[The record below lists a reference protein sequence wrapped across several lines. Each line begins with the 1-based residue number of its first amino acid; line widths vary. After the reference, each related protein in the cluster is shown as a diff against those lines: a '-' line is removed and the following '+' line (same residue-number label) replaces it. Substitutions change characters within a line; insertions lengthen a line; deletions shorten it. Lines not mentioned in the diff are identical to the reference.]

1 MERTTLV
8 LPHPLSC
15 LTHADTFTGAEHG
28 VRWRVSKTRA
38 KVEIGIGLFT
48 FAFLVLVIVFLA
60 IMKFLR
66 TPTDASMSIVINV
79 ILLSMIVTGLF
90 VSGELFYRAITQLRE
105 LNTMQ
110 GRRLPEEA
118 LLACD
123 LFLAMNAD
131 LARLYRREIRPFI
144 GRPLNA
150 GDPEGCT
157 RMQNALDE
165 LCRIDGVLYEVSQ
178 ANPTREAR
186 SAVVKRL
193 QLQNDISRLIISYTP
208 PRVPDVDVP
217 RSLDA
222 QA

>member
-15 LTHADTFTGAEHG
+15 LTHADAFTSAENG
-28 VRWRVSKTRA
+28 VRWAVSKARA
-38 KVEIGIGLFT
+38 QADIGIALIPPVT
-48 FAFLVLVIVFLA
+48 A
-60 IMKFLR
+60 IIGAIGFVR
-66 TPTDASMSIVINV
+66 TPPDLSKIINIVLC
-79 ILLSMIVTGLF
+79 LLIVACSLLGGFLLHR
-90 VSGELFYRAITQLRE
+90 SSKQLRQ
-105 LNTMQ
+105 LKAMP